1 MIPIY
6 VVQRLEDPS
15 GQIHVASFNS
25 MSLQLKSELACIKR
39 LVLVYTFRISSSFIY
54 LHYFFSSKDDFK
66 LSKCFFLGNWSL
78 TSSSCYLLVF

>member
-54 LHYFFSSKDDFK
+54 LHYFFLVRTTLNSQNV
-66 LSKCFFLGNWSL
+66 FFLVTGA
-78 TSSSCYLLVF
+78 